1 MRNVYAPARLL
12 TAVAII
18 LVWIPT
24 SAAHA
29 QRVTEVEYL
38 SIVDNLLS
46 DMGPRSMHAA
56 IDIRETYRPYVDLL
70 ALKDFDQIESGL
82 ANGGLVP
89 LPVDTS
95 RFNVRVRL
103 DGTSPIAEKDL
114 EHQVSYVS
122 ARAATIGCLLDV
134 ASQVKSGPVEVTSLV
149 RHLDYQNELRSTNF
163 NAITEVPT
171 HALGLAFDIAVV
183 NTPIDT
189 VREIAKVLR
198 DMSEAGD
205 IMVIAERQ
213 QLVFHV
219 VPQPSRLGW
228 YEDVYSRA
236 ITGQPWPHSV
246 TMRKATL
253 IPNVTAAIASIE
265 PLPAWA
271 AEWWAA
277 DNLPIDSP
285 VTVRVR
291 ADVASDDEPDSG
303 FAPFTGRYLS
313 IVGDLLS
320 TTWRFLLNVA

>member
-1 MRNVYAPARLL
+1 
-12 TAVAII
+12 
-18 LVWIPT
+18 
-24 SAAHA
+24 
-29 QRVTEVEYL
+29 
-38 SIVDNLLS
+38 
-46 DMGPRSMHAA
+46 
-56 IDIRETYRPYVDLL
+56 
-70 ALKDFDQIESGL
+70 
-82 ANGGLVP
+82 
-89 LPVDTS
+89 
-95 RFNVRVRL
+95 
-103 DGTSPIAEKDL
+103 
-114 EHQVSYVS
+114 
-122 ARAATIGCLLDV
+122 
-134 ASQVKSGPVEVTSLV
+134 
-149 RHLDYQNELRSTNF
+149 
-163 NAITEVPT
+163 
-171 HALGLAFDIAVV
+171 
-183 NTPIDT
+183 
-189 VREIAKVLR
+189 
-198 DMSEAGD
+198 MSEAGD